1 MTLRNSPSP
10 SPSIQASLSPSVQV
24 ILNKTMNTLGNTLRN
39 SLPNHNMTA
48 EEMNMAMGDPNSTQ
62 LPDIK
67 SDQLYIILSFII
79 VFSIIGGIVFILGD
93 KAINA
98 LALNVNKHNINSLNS
113 INWLKN
119 KYKKYMTKEV
129 LPVNRPKKAK
139 ESPFVSSMPTPPLL
153 PTCPRLDGAEK
164 GQNIMFRFRGPANT
178 RIESSNTSLNDN
190 ETRIT
195 IVAVVEGNSRPPLP
209 PKVANIA

>member
-1 MTLRNSPSP
+1 
-10 SPSIQASLSPSVQV
+10 
-24 ILNKTMNTLGNTLRN
+24 MNTINNALRN

-48 EEMNMAMGDPNSTQ
+48 EEMTIALGDPNTSQ
-62 LPDIK
+62 IPDIK
-67 SDQLYIILSFII
+67 SEQLYNIISFIV
-79 VFSIIGGIVFILGD
+79 VFSIIGGVILILGD

-98 LALNVNKHNINSLNS
+98 LALKMDTNKVNILSPVS
-113 INWLKN
+113 WLKN
-119 KYKKYMTKEV
+119 KYNKYVKTDT
-129 LPVNRPKKAK
+129 LPTSRPKKAK

-164 GQNIMFRFRGPANT
+164 GQNIMFRFRGPANA

-209 PKVANIA
+209 PKVENIA